1 MIRPPL
7 PVRSPL
13 AAVAAAALVSSAAC
27 SDGRA
32 FEAPPRRPAP
42 PGEVRLPEV
51 PDFVKLARVE
61 PSPEAGATAVTGKVA
76 FDEGRV
82 SRVGAPVSG
91 RVTELLVQAGDR
103 VKKGQGL
110 LVIASPDA
118 ESAVADFVAAS
129 ADAEV
134 TRKTLAREQRLYAD
148 QAVPYK
154 EVLQAQSDETKAAAA
169 LARAQG
175 RLEVLGID
183 PRAATPRAS
192 RYVLRAPIDGVVVER
207 PANPGMEVRADG
219 GTSLVTVADLSRLWV
234 LADVYER
241 DLGQVAEGQAASVKV
256 AGFPGKV
263 FEGRVGHVG
272 DLVDPATRTV
282 KVRIEVANPD
292 RLLKPEMFARV
303 SLRGAPG
310 EAVLTVP
317 AQAVLSDGEASAV
330 VVALGEGRF
339 QKRTIESGPEQDGRV
354 RVLAGLAP
362 GDQVVVDG
370 ALFLRAAIDGT

>member
-1 MIRPPL
+1 MIRAPLSVL
-7 PVRSPL
+7 PV
-13 AAVAAAALVSSAAC
+13 VAAAALAC
-27 SDGRA
+27 SRGHA
-32 FEAPPRRPAP
+32 VEAAAPPAAP
-42 PGEVRLPEV
+42 PGEVRLPAL

-61 PSPEAGATAVTGKVA
+61 PSQEAGATAVTGKVT

-82 SRVGAPVSG
+82 SHVGAPVSG

-103 VKKGQGL
+103 VRRGQGL
-110 LVIASPDA
+110 LAIASPDA
-118 ESAVADFVAAS
+118 ESAVADHVAAT

-134 TRKTLAREQRLYAD
+134 ARKTLAREQRLYAD

-154 EVLQAQSDETKAAAA
+154 EVLQAQSDATKAAAA
-169 LARAQG
+169 LARARG

-183 PRAATPRAS
+183 PAAASPHAS
-192 RYVLRAPIDGVVVER
+192 RYVLRAPIDGIVVER
-207 PANPGMEVRADG
+207 PAFPGMEVRADG
-219 GTSLVTVADLSRLWV
+219 GVSLVTVADLSRLWV

-241 DLGQVAEGQAASVKV
+241 DLGQVAAGQLATVRV
-256 AGFPGKV
+256 AGFPGKA

-310 EAVLTVP
+310 AAVLTVP

-330 VVALGEGRF
+330 VIALGGGRF
-339 QKRTIESGPEQDGRV
+339 QKRTIESGPEQEGRV
-354 RVLAGLAP
+354 RVLSGLAP